1 MHSTLLAE
9 INVVLTGLERTQ
21 GEIESL
27 QAGKTAALKLVRPG
41 ELESL
46 AVREEELSR
55 RLRGVLLQRSQLLQ
69 RARSAGV
76 PVSSLTQ
83 LAGAIGREDRA
94 PLLERI
100 QVAQAQSDRIRRQN
114 WTHWIIA
121 HRSYSHYTEILELI
135 ANGGQPAPTYTRGKP
150 APVVGGAILDASA

>member
-1 MHSTLLAE
+1 MHSTLLVE
-9 INVVLTGLERTQ
+9 IDHVLTGLERTQ

-27 QAGKTAALKLVRPG
+27 QTGKTTALQHLRPG
-41 ELESL
+41 ELQSL
-46 AVREEELSR
+46 ATREEELSR

-94 PLLERI
+94 LLLERI
-100 QVAQAQSDRIRRQN
+100 QVAQEQADRIRRQN

-121 HRSYSHYTEILELI
+121 HRCYSHYTDILEMI
-135 ANGGQPAPTYTRGKP
+135 AHGGQAAPTYTRGKP